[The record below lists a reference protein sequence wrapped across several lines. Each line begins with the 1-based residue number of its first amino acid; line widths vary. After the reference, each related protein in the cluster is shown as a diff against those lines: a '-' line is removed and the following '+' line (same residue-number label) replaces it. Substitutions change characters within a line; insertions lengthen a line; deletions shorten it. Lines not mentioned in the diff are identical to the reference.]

1 MTCFIKI
8 IHDEKYNEDLNFSLN
23 LAVVDTSKA
32 KLGRMNSCDIT
43 IIDMDGPGI
52 FEWSDEKVQKHK
64 STTSKAPLLVQRN
77 KGATGEVSV
86 KVRTVEGTAKEGV
99 HYEKLEDELSF
110 KNNVTSKAVRIALK
124 KFEKPEDAGEDYSVS
139 FFVDLVDS
147 DKEKAAGATL
157 GDITRIEVRVE
168 HVQDDEEEEIL
179 TFTDQFRQAMSVNGG
194 EDPEDASAIDLTM
207 HYISITWKILAATVP
222 PTHIWGG
229 WPTFWYSMALVGI
242 VTGIIG
248 DIATVF
254 GCIVGLDNEISG
266 IFLVALGTSLPDT
279 FASVLAIKSDEN
291 ADNAVGN
298 VTGSNSVNVFLG
310 LGMPWL
316 AATIYWNGVWSPE
329 STGSAAAP
337 GPCRD
342 ITTCV
347 GDDNYVRQKW
357 LNTYQGVTGAPYDSR
372 PLDYRLLT
380 AYVKDKGEEAIKG
393 QAAFLPEYGGGGGF
407 VVIGGKLGF
416 NTFLFSVLC
425 IVAFGCLIINNC
437 RIGHEAAGGP
447 MGNKI
452 IAGIYFTLWAV
463 FIIVGS
469 INVTCDNCLNPF
481 N

>member
-1 MTCFIKI
+1 
-8 IHDEKYNEDLNFSLN
+8 
-23 LAVVDTSKA
+23 
-32 KLGRMNSCDIT
+32 
-43 IIDMDGPGI
+43 
-52 FEWSDEKVQKHK
+52 VQKHK

-86 KVRTVEGTAKEGV
+86 KVRTVDGTAKEGV
-99 HYEKLEDELSF
+99 HYEKLEDEIVF
-110 KNNVTSKAVRIALK
+110 KNNVTSKAVRISLMQ
-124 KFEKPEDAGEDYSVS
+124 FEKPEDAGDDYSVS
-139 FFVDLVDS
+139 FFVDLIDA

-157 GDITRIEVRVE
+157 GDITRIEVRVAYAE
-168 HVQDDEEEEIL
+168 DDEEEEIL

-194 EDPEDASAIDLTM
+194 EDSESASAVDLTM

-222 PTHIWGG
+222 PTHYWGG

-254 GCIVGLDNEISG
+254 GCIVGLDNEITG

-279 FASVLAIKSDEN
+279 FASLLAIKSDEN

-316 AATIYWNGVWSPE
+316 AATMYWALEWTDDSLKAC
-329 STGSAAAP
+329 S
-337 GPCRD
+337 D
-342 ITTCV
+342 ITTCT
-347 GDDNYVRQKW
+347 GEENFVRHRW
-357 LNTYQGVTGAPYDSR
+357 LSTFQGTTGADYAER
-372 PLDYRLLT
+372 PPDYRLLT
-380 AYVKDKGEEAIKG
+380 RYVRDKGEEAIKS

-452 IAGIYFTLWAV
+452 IAGIYLTCWAI

>member
-1 MTCFIKI
+1 MAMYRHAAKGGFMGGGARGGGGEKSDMLKQDEDDASQSSVPVFVVEADKMSVLETIGMAKLVVMRLGVTDTEATVNLATADGGAKAGSHYEPLDQQLVFQPGETEHDVFIKI

-99 HYEKLEDELSF
+99 HYEKLEDEILF

-254 GCIVGLDNEISG
+254 GCIVGLDNEITG
-266 IFLVALGTSLPDT
+266 IFLVALGTSLP
-279 FASVLAIKSDEN
+279 
-291 ADNAVGN
+291 GN
-298 VTGSNSVNVFLG
+298 L
-310 LGMPWL
+310 
-316 AATIYWNGVWSPE
+316 
-329 STGSAAAP
+329 
-337 GPCRD
+337 
-342 ITTCV
+342 
-347 GDDNYVRQKW
+347 
-357 LNTYQGVTGAPYDSR
+357 
-372 PLDYRLLT
+372 PL
-380 AYVKDKGEEAIKG
+380 
-393 QAAFLPEYGGGGGF
+393 
-407 VVIGGKLGF
+407 
-416 NTFLFSVLC
+416 C
-425 IVAFGCLIINNC
+425 WCLWC
-437 RIGHEAAGGP
+437 T
-447 MGNKI
+447 M
-452 IAGIYFTLWAV
+452 
-463 FIIVGS
+463 
-469 INVTCDNCLNPF
+469 
-481 N
+481 

>member
-1 MTCFIKI
+1 
-8 IHDEKYNEDLNFSLN
+8 
-23 LAVVDTSKA
+23 
-32 KLGRMNSCDIT
+32 MNSCEVT

-52 FEWSDEKVQKHK
+52 FEWAEENVQQRK
-64 STTSKAPLLVQRN
+64 STDSKAPLLLTRN
-77 KGATGEVSV
+77 KGATGEVYV
-86 KVRTVEGTAKEGV
+86 KVRTVDGTAKAGE
-99 HYEKLEDELSF
+99 HFEALDEDVFF
-110 KNNVTSKAVRIALK
+110 KNNVTTKPVRVQLI
-124 KFEKPEDAGEDYSVS
+124 KFDKPDDAGDDYSVS
-139 FFVDLVDS
+139 FFVDIAEA
-147 DKEKAAGATL
+147 DKDKAGGATL
-157 GDITRIEVRVE
+157 GNVTRVEVRIEYAE
-168 HVQDDEEEEIL
+168 EDDGDEIM
-179 TFTDQFRQAMSVNGG
+179 TFTDQFRQAMMVNGG
-194 EDPEDASAIDLTM
+194 EDGGEAGCVDMTM

-229 WPTFWYSMALVGI
+229 WATFWFSMSLVGI

-254 GCIVGLDNEISG
+254 GCIVGLDNEITG

-279 FASVLAIKSDEN
+279 FASILAIKSDDN

-316 AATIYWNGVWSPE
+316 AATIYWAGVW
-329 STGSAAAP
+329 TGGATGTAEKP
-337 GPCRD
+337 GDCRSLD
-342 ITTCV
+342 TCV
-347 GDDNYVRQKW
+347 GDENYARRKW
-357 LNTYQGVTGAPYDSR
+357 LATYQGSTGAAYEDRPYDF
-372 PLDYRLLT
+372 RLLT
-380 AYVKDKGEEAIKG
+380 RYVKDRNAIAASG
-393 QAAFLPEYGGGGGF
+393 QADFLPEYGGQGGF

-425 IVAFGCLIINNC
+425 IVAFACLTISKC

-452 IAGIYFTLWAV
+452 IAGIYFTLWAT

-481 N
+481 S